1 MRKKEITTYEQAVEY
16 ILDVPKFTK
25 KNDMSETVLFLE
37 KLGNPE
43 KELKIIH
50 IAGTNGKGSVCAY
63 LCAVLQEAGFT
74 TGMFSSP
81 HLVDIR
87 ERFRISGKM
96 ISEEQFLTAFLQ
108 VYEKIEGEYH
118 PTFFEYLFFMSV
130 LLFKEAKVDYCIMET
145 GLGGRLDATNA
156 VDHKEISI
164 ITKIGFDHMEYL
176 GDSLEEIAA
185 EKAGII
191 REQTPVVYF
200 AGKPEVNTVI
210 EETAAKKKSPAIPV
224 KVSRDAICKNTNKS
238 IDFSFHSRYYG
249 YVKLNLSTTALYQA
263 ENAALAVNALEAMG
277 LFDKIS
283 KEQLNE
289 GMRKAVWEG
298 RMEEV
303 LPDIFVDGA
312 HNEDGIEAFL
322 NTVAQDECKG
332 RRLLLFSVV
341 HDKRFEEMVAKLV
354 KSGLFG
360 MIGTAPLANGRAV
373 ALNELE
379 TIFEPYNNIETNFY
393 KTVEEAFD
401 KMQQLKNENDRLYI
415 VGSLYLVGQI
425 KAYLNI

>member
-1 MRKKEITTYEQAVEY
+1 
-16 ILDVPKFTK
+16 
-25 KNDMSETVLFLE
+25 
-37 KLGNPE
+37 
-43 KELKIIH
+43 
-50 IAGTNGKGSVCAY
+50 
-63 LCAVLQEAGFT
+63 
-74 TGMFSSP
+74 
-81 HLVDIR
+81 
-87 ERFRISGKM
+87 
-96 ISEEQFLTAFLQ
+96 
-108 VYEKIEGEYH
+108 
-118 PTFFEYLFFMSV
+118 
-130 LLFKEAKVDYCIMET
+130 
-145 GLGGRLDATNA
+145 
-156 VDHKEISI
+156 
-164 ITKIGFDHMEYL
+164 
-176 GDSLEEIAA
+176 
-185 EKAGII
+185 
-191 REQTPVVYF
+191 
-200 AGKPEVNTVI
+200 
-210 EETAAKKKSPAIPV
+210 
-224 KVSRDAICKNTNKS
+224 
-238 IDFSFHSRYYG
+238 
-249 YVKLNLSTTALYQA
+249 
-263 ENAALAVNALEAMG
+263 MG

-354 KSGLFG
+354 KSGLFA

-393 KTVEEAFD
+393 ETVEEAFD